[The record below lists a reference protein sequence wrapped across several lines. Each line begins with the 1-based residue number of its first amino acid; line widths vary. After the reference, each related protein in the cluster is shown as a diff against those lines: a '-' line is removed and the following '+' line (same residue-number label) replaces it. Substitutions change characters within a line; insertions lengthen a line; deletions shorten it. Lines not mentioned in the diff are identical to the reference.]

1 MHPVEIL
8 RVKKEKKNG
17 VDEERKR
24 ERGMW
29 CKETVKVQKE
39 EEKEEEEGRNPS
51 FTRALEEPR

>member
-1 MHPVEIL
+1 MK
-8 RVKKEKKNG
+8 REK
-17 VDEERKR
+17 

-39 EEKEEEEGRNPS
+39 EVKEEEEGRNPS